1 MHPFN
6 AIADT
11 FDVTPVRSRP
21 VLAPRVPAVTALAAE
36 RRAPNRR
43 KKLKWRTRDS
53 QASQL
58 YNLELDVMHLQQE
71 IQRLAEYQQI
81 LDARTFNRRDALD
94 GYYVKT
100 VQEYHRVFENG
111 YRPGT
116 PLDATQYVMQ
126 TMDENLSIGGFSGR
140 GVMLHQWE
148 QYTKALSGL
157 EFHYL
162 RSQVLSMEGHTV
174 VTSYASYKHIV
185 TRDTV
190 EVMFPE
196 ALRQYPRI
204 VTKMLGRVFKG
215 VGKFDFV
222 FDTQTHNIISFD
234 FELDFLEEFSRLLQD
249 PRDLCAIFKG
259 ARITDECL
267 IGDVIGYGEVTSS
280 PNAGASCHEVEVFFV
295 GHARFPL
302 QKSETNSNDSVQVE
316 KRRVQKIAPK
326 YLYLAST
333 ISRPTPL
340 NTNISVSE
348 TFGVTPVRY
357 RPVLAPRVPAV
368 AALAAARRAP
378 DQRKKLKWRT
388 RDSQASQLYNLELD
402 VMDLR
407 QEIQRL
413 TEYQQILSART
424 FNRRDALDGYY
435 VKTRKVM
442 LHQWEQ
448 YTKALSELEFH
459 YLRSQVVS
467 AEGRTIV
474 TSYAS
479 YRHVVTRDILEVM
492 FSNLLGRVC
501 NGAGR
506 IDFTFDTQ
514 SHYVVSFDFEVDFL
528 EVFARL
534 LWDSRELCGARI
546 SEECLI
552 GDVACYKEIMPLQDS
567 ERAEAATANSPKWK
581 LESRFDIGLED
592 KTSRNYSNGELRQ
605 PSLTRTGK
613 RKQIWE

>member
-1 MHPFN
+1 MKN
-6 AIADT
+6 Q
-11 FDVTPVRSRP
+11 
-21 VLAPRVPAVTALAAE
+21 
-36 RRAPNRR
+36 RRIPTIPS
-43 KKLKWRTRDS
+43 KLSETRDKS
-53 QASQL
+53 ACVQRKL
-58 YNLELDVMHLQQE
+58 RCCDVHTNAAKLTCSTNKMSIHKSN
-71 IQRLAEYQQI
+71 I
-81 LDARTFNRRDALD
+81 F
-94 GYYVKT
+94 
-100 VQEYHRVFENG
+100 
-111 YRPGT
+111 
-116 PLDATQYVMQ
+116 
-126 TMDENLSIGGFSGR
+126 DENASDTGR
-140 GVMLHQWE
+140 DEL
-148 QYTKALSGL
+148 ALC
-157 EFHYL
+157 H
-162 RSQVLSMEGHTV
+162 
-174 VTSYASYKHIV
+174 
-185 TRDTV
+185 V
-190 EVMFPE
+190 EAF
-196 ALRQYPRI
+196 
-204 VTKMLGRVFKG
+204 
-215 VGKFDFV
+215 
-222 FDTQTHNIISFD
+222 
-234 FELDFLEEFSRLLQD
+234 
-249 PRDLCAIFKG
+249 
-259 ARITDECL
+259 
-267 IGDVIGYGEVTSS
+267 
-280 PNAGASCHEVEVFFV
+280 
-295 GHARFPL
+295 
-302 QKSETNSNDSVQVE
+302 
-316 KRRVQKIAPK
+316 
-326 YLYLAST
+326 T
-333 ISRPTPL
+333 ISRPTTL

-435 VKTRKVM
+435 VKTVQEYHRVFENVMDENLRIGGFNGRKVM

-479 YRHVVTRDILEVM
+479 YRHVVTRATLEVM
-492 FSNLLGRVC
+492 FPNLLGRVC
-501 NGAGR
+501 NGVGR

-534 LWDSRELCGARI
+534 LWDSRELCAVFDGARI

-581 LESRFDIGLED
+581 LEPRFDIGLED
-592 KTSRNYSNGELRQ
+592 KTSRSYSNGELRQ

>member
-58 YNLELDVMHLQQE
+58 YNLELDVMHLLQE

-81 LDARTFNRRDALD
+81 LDTRTFNRRDALD

-111 YRPGT
+111 YRPGS

-204 VTKMLGRVFKG
+204 
-215 VGKFDFV
+215 
-222 FDTQTHNIISFD
+222 THNIISFE

-259 ARITDECL
+259 ARITEECL
-267 IGDVIGYGEVTSS
+267 IGDVTGYGEVTSS
-280 PNAGASCHEVEVFFV
+280 PNAGTIAT
-295 GHARFPL
+295 A
-302 QKSETNSNDSVQVE
+302 KVE
-316 KRRVQKIAPK
+316 KKTE
-326 YLYLAST
+326 AS
-333 ISRPTPL
+333 
-340 NTNISVSE
+340 
-348 TFGVTPVRY
+348 
-357 RPVLAPRVPAV
+357 
-368 AALAAARRAP
+368 
-378 DQRKKLKWRT
+378 
-388 RDSQASQLYNLELD
+388 
-402 VMDLR
+402 
-407 QEIQRL
+407 
-413 TEYQQILSART
+413 
-424 FNRRDALDGYY
+424 
-435 VKTRKVM
+435 
-442 LHQWEQ
+442 
-448 YTKALSELEFH
+448 
-459 YLRSQVVS
+459 
-467 AEGRTIV
+467 
-474 TSYAS
+474 
-479 YRHVVTRDILEVM
+479 
-492 FSNLLGRVC
+492 
-501 NGAGR
+501 
-506 IDFTFDTQ
+506 FDT
-514 SHYVVSFDFEVDFL
+514 D
-528 EVFARL
+528 
-534 LWDSRELCGARI
+534 
-546 SEECLI
+546 
-552 GDVACYKEIMPLQDS
+552 
-567 ERAEAATANSPKWK
+567 
-581 LESRFDIGLED
+581 LED
-592 KTSRNYSNGELRQ
+592 KTPSGHSDEEWRQ
-605 PSLTRTGK
+605 PSLTNRTGR
-613 RKQIWE
+613 RKEIWE

>member
-1 MHPFN
+1 MIRSEPSTAFSEDFQPSKNPSSAHESIIRRDAVGDGVPKVVTMSGQSHKNNQSRIRQRYTTSRQAAMHPFN

-58 YNLELDVMHLQQE
+58 YNLELDVMHLLQE

-111 YRPGT
+111 YRPGS

-222 FDTQTHNIISFD
+222 FDTQTHNIISFE

-259 ARITDECL
+259 ARITEECL
-267 IGDVIGYGEVTSS
+267 IGDVTGYGEVTSS
-280 PNAGASCHEVEVFFV
+280 PNAGTIAT
-295 GHARFPL
+295 A
-302 QKSETNSNDSVQVE
+302 KVE
-316 KRRVQKIAPK
+316 KKTE
-326 YLYLAST
+326 AS
-333 ISRPTPL
+333 
-340 NTNISVSE
+340 
-348 TFGVTPVRY
+348 
-357 RPVLAPRVPAV
+357 
-368 AALAAARRAP
+368 
-378 DQRKKLKWRT
+378 
-388 RDSQASQLYNLELD
+388 
-402 VMDLR
+402 
-407 QEIQRL
+407 
-413 TEYQQILSART
+413 
-424 FNRRDALDGYY
+424 
-435 VKTRKVM
+435 
-442 LHQWEQ
+442 
-448 YTKALSELEFH
+448 
-459 YLRSQVVS
+459 
-467 AEGRTIV
+467 
-474 TSYAS
+474 
-479 YRHVVTRDILEVM
+479 
-492 FSNLLGRVC
+492 
-501 NGAGR
+501 
-506 IDFTFDTQ
+506 FDT
-514 SHYVVSFDFEVDFL
+514 D
-528 EVFARL
+528 
-534 LWDSRELCGARI
+534 
-546 SEECLI
+546 
-552 GDVACYKEIMPLQDS
+552 
-567 ERAEAATANSPKWK
+567 
-581 LESRFDIGLED
+581 LED
-592 KTSRNYSNGELRQ
+592 KTPSGHSDEEWRQ
-605 PSLTRTGK
+605 PSLTNRTGR
-613 RKQIWE
+613 RKEIWE